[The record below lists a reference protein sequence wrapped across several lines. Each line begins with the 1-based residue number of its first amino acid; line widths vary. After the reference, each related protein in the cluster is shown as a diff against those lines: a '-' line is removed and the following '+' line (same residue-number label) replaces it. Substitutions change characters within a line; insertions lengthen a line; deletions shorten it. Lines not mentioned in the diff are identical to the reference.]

1 MKFQRYVVG
10 WLFVCAMVSLTSAQS
25 HVPSSN
31 LNDKTAAS
39 AKKAKAPKVSLVPP
53 EKAVPVRITR
63 FASPPVIDGKLGDE
77 AWKTA
82 TVFKDFFQTRPGENI
97 APSAQTEVRIGY
109 DDRHLYFAFRAWD
122 QAGKVRATVAKRDN
136 VWDDDFVWLS
146 LDTFNDRRKAYVMAF
161 NPLGIQ
167 ADGIFTESGFGNNE
181 DYSVDLVMESKGEV
195 IDDGYTIEVKVPFKS
210 FRYEI
215 GKGKVWGL
223 HLQRSIKHKNNEQNS
238 WMPIARDVNG
248 FLIQAGQIT
257 GIEDIST
264 ERNLEIVP
272 SLILSES
279 GRRVSALPAGVSS
292 LNDPGRFVNQPIN
305 FDPGI
310 SIKYGLTP
318 NITLD
323 FTINPDFAQVEADQT
338 VITANQ
344 RFPLFFEE
352 RRPFFLEGIEI
363 FQTALQPVHT
373 RTIIDPDYAAKI
385 SGKRGRNTFG
395 LMLAADRAPGNY
407 SEDERNDPGLRPNI
421 EKFLDRK
428 AYVGVLRAKRDVG
441 RQSELGVIAT
451 SYNFIEKHN
460 HVGGIDGRFAIGKS
474 AMFSFQALG
483 TNSRRYFYSS
493 DQDQRIFRTGNG
505 FGYMTTFDY
514 TQRRFGFFATS
525 EGRTRDYRADVGFTR
540 RTNSNF
546 SGLFA
551 RISSDPKRNTK
562 SKLQSWRIFSR
573 VAGNYDWQGRS
584 QQMFT
589 GSNFFMQFQKQIFA
603 GFGGN
608 RRYER
613 IFEEE
618 FGPKRTHA
626 RPGAFFGESERS
638 AAGYNFF
645 AFVGANPSQKYS
657 LNLEAGMN
665 TSELDYDFGAGRRF
679 PRVSPAALANPNA
692 PLDPGVGQ
700 GRFLSANVAYQ
711 PTNPLRFSLDYTK
724 SQLTRDDTKRL
735 AYDDN
740 IFSFRASYQFTRF
753 VFLRSRIDYS
763 TLASRARGQFLF
775 GWTPNPGTSFYVG
788 YNDDMNYRGFNPFND
803 RFEPGLQRNGRT
815 FFIKM
820 SYLIRRSINY
830 SF

>member
-1 MKFQRYVVG
+1 MAG
-10 WLFVCAMVSLTSAQS
+10 LTSAQS
-25 HVPSSN
+25 TVPSSS
-31 LNDKTAAS
+31 LNDKATAS
-39 AKKAKAPKVSLVPP
+39 AKKTKAPKASIVPT
-53 EKAVPVRITR
+53 EKAAPVRITR
-63 FASPPVIDGKLGDE
+63 FAEPPEIDGKLGDE

-82 TVFKDFFQTRPGENI
+82 AVFKDFFQTRPGENI
-97 APSAQTEVRIGY
+97 APAYPTEVRIGY

-122 QAGKVRATVAKRDN
+122 EAGKVRATVAKRDEI
-136 VWDDDFVWLS
+136 WDDDFVWLT

-167 ADGIFTESGFGNNE
+167 ADGIFTESGGGNNE

-279 GRRVSALPAGVSS
+279 GRRVSALPAGISS

-407 SEDERNDPGLRPNI
+407 SEDERNDPGIRPNI

-441 RQSELGVIAT
+441 RQSELGLIAT

-460 HVGGIDGRFAIGKS
+460 HVGGFDGRFALSKS

-483 TNSRRYFYSS
+483 TNSRRYFYSP

-505 FGYMTTFDY
+505 FGYMATLDY
-514 TQRRFGFFATS
+514 TQRRFGFFALS

-546 SGLFA
+546 SGLFT

-562 SKLQSWRIFSR
+562 SRLQSWRIFSR

-584 QQMFT
+584 QQMFV
-589 GSNFFMQFQKQIFA
+589 GSNFFMQFQKQINV
-603 GFGGN
+603 GLGGN

-618 FGPKRTHA
+618 FGPKRSLA
-626 RPGAFFGESERS
+626 RSGAFFGESERS

-645 AFVGANPSQKYS
+645 GFVSANPSQKYS

-692 PLDPGVGQ
+692 QLDPGT
-700 GRFLSANVAYQ
+700 GRGKFLSANVAYQ
-711 PTNPLRFSLDYTK
+711 PTTPLRFSLEYTK

-740 IFSFRASYQFTRF
+740 IFSFRTSYQFTRF
-753 VFLRSRIDYS
+753 VFLRTRIDYS

-775 GWTPNPGTSFYVG
+775 GWTPNPGTSFYLG

-820 SYLIRRSINY
+820 SYLIRRSIN
-830 SF
+830 

>member
-1 MKFQRYVVG
+1 MKFPPYVVSS
-10 WLFVCAMVSLTSAQS
+10 LLLCAMTSLILAQS
-25 HVPSSN
+25 PSSN
-31 LNDKTAAS
+31 LNGDTTVSTRKT
-39 AKKAKAPKVSLVPP
+39 KVAKAPIVPP
-53 EKAVPVRITR
+53 EKAAPVRITR
-63 FASPPVIDGKLGDE
+63 FATPPVIDGKLGDE

-82 TVFKDFFQTRPGENI
+82 VVFKDFLQTRPGENI
-97 APSAQTEVRIGY
+97 APSAATEVRIGY

-122 QAGKVRATVAKRDN
+122 EASKVRATVAKRDN

-167 ADGIFTESGFGNNE
+167 ADGIFTEGGFGNNE

-223 HLQRSIKHKNNEQNS
+223 HLQRSIKHKNNEQSS

-264 ERNLEIVP
+264 EHNLEIVP
-272 SLILSES
+272 SLTISES

-363 FQTALQPVHT
+363 FQTPLQPVHT

-407 SEDERNDPGLRPNI
+407 SEDERNDPGIRPDI

-441 RQSELGVIAT
+441 RQSELGLIAT

-460 HVGGIDGRFAIGKS
+460 HVGGFDGRFALGKS
-474 AMFSFQALG
+474 TMFSFQALG
-483 TNSRRYFYSS
+483 TNSRRYFYSP
-493 DQDQRIFRTGNG
+493 DQDKSIFRTGNG
-505 FGYMTTFDY
+505 FGYMATLDY

-546 SGLFA
+546 SGLFG
-551 RISSDPKRNTK
+551 RISSDPKRNPK
-562 SKLQSWRIFSR
+562 SKLQTWRIFSR
-573 VAGNYDWQGRS
+573 LAGNYDWQGRS
-584 QQMFT
+584 QQMFA
-589 GSNFFMQFQKQIFA
+589 GSNLFLQFQKQINV
-603 GFGGN
+603 GVGGN

-618 FGPKRTHA
+618 FGPKRTLT

-645 AFVGANPSQKYS
+645 AFASANPSQKYS
-657 LNLEAGMN
+657 INLEAGIS

-679 PRVSPAALANPNA
+679 PRVSPAALANPGA
-692 PLDPGVGQ
+692 ALDPGTGQ

-711 PTNPLRFSLDYTK
+711 PMTPLRFSLDYTK

-735 AYDDN
+735 AYEDN
-740 IFSFRASYQFTRF
+740 IFSFRTSYQFTRF
-753 VFLRSRIDYS
+753 VFLRTRIDYS

-775 GWTPNPGTSFYVG
+775 GWTPNPGTSFFVG

-820 SYLIRRSINY
+820 SYLIRRSIN
-830 SF
+830 